1 MVRVRVLGTLALEV
15 NGQAVPAPVGRPAQ
29 ALFGWLAL
37 HPGIHARSE
46 VAGRLWP
53 DVLESSARASLRNA
67 LSGIRRAIGPG
78 ADRVL
83 VATRERVGL
92 AGDAEVWVDA
102 RVFEALIAAG
112 EQEQALA
119 LWRGELLAGL
129 DDEWVLVARGQHR
142 ERRADALATL
152 AAAAESAGNL
162 AEAIR
167 CSRERVALD
176 PLDEPAHRDLIV
188 RLALAG
194 DRAGAMALY
203 QRLADRLRRELG
215 IAVSPQTRALAERLR
230 AGQLDDGA
238 VPARTTV
245 SLPAARDGA
254 PALPDVFAPRRFRTA
269 FVGRA
274 RQLAR
279 LHQLWEG
286 VVAGERRLAL
296 LAGEPGIGKT
306 RLLAQF
312 AASVCDLGAGVIY
325 GRAEED
331 SLISYQPFVQAV
343 RAALDWGVAPQDPE
357 ALAGIVPD
365 LAHGSRPRSATT
377 PEAASRLRMFE
388 AACDV
393 FDVAAA
399 ERPLLLALD
408 DLHWADEPTLRL
420 LAHLARRPQP
430 APVLLLGAYRQT
442 ELSAGG
448 ALAGLLADLG
458 REIDVEELTLGGLA
472 SEDVAA
478 LLTQSS
484 PQQPADRLAGRV
496 RAKTAGNPF
505 FIEELIRHMNDTAD
519 GALAAKPI
527 ELPASIKQSI
537 SRRVTQLGSEAVAL
551 LTAGA
556 VLGPEFD
563 LELAAEVEG
572 LPLDAA
578 LHALD
583 DAVRSGLIVE
593 VSGPPGRV
601 TFRHALVRDALAGS
615 LTAARRARLHALAA
629 AALEPRAER
638 DPERHLQ
645 ALVHHALE
653 GAPMSDQPL
662 RAAELAQ
669 QAAARA
675 TGAYAHEESARLLQ
689 RALAVLRRVGAEPDR
704 QATVLCSLGEALER
718 SGEHKRALK
727 VLGEAVEL
735 ARGLHN
741 PRLLARATLA
751 MSGGGVTIVDV
762 DQAAVARLEDALTVL
777 GGGDDALRARL
788 LARLSIELAYDADE
802 SRRQFASLEALELA
816 KRAGNPATLA
826 AALNARHV
834 VLWAPQHTTARLESA
849 TEMLKLARR
858 AGDRELALQARN
870 WRVVDLFELGDG
882 PRVEAELDAYAALA
896 AQARLPSLS
905 WYVPMWRATL
915 ATVAGRLEEGR
926 ELAQRARDLGR
937 RVGDANAEVFF
948 QANRHMSW
956 LADERYE
963 QWTPQVL
970 AFSEERTKRS
980 QAGLAYLAGIA
991 SVFAA
996 TGRLDEARRAIDAV
1010 AADDFA
1016 TVPRDMNWLSTMASA
1031 TEVCAI
1037 LGDTRR
1043 ATTLWSLLEPYGDR
1057 MVTAARAAFH
1067 HGSVAYFLAR
1077 LAATLG
1083 DHRTADELY
1092 TDAAR
1097 RDERAGATVWVARD
1111 LRRHAELLLAHD
1123 DNDRG
1128 QQLALR
1134 AATAAEAAGLKR
1146 TLDLINASRE
1156 TARATSDLPNVV
1168 A

>member
-1 MVRVRVLGTLALEV
+1 MVRIRVLGALALEV
-15 NGQAVPAPVGRPAQ
+15 EGEVISAPSGRPAQ
-29 ALFGWLAL
+29 ALLGWLAL
-37 HPGIHARSE
+37 HPGIHARS
-46 VAGRLWP
+46 VLAGRLWP

-78 ADRVL
+78 ADRAL
-83 VATRERVGL
+83 VATREQVGL
-92 AGDAEVWVDA
+92 AGAPEVWIDA
-102 RVFEALIAAG
+102 GAFEALIGAG
-112 EQEQALA
+112 EHEQALA
-119 LWRGELLAGL
+119 LCGGELLAGL
-129 DDEWVLVARGQHR
+129 DDEWVLLARDEHR
-142 ERRADALATL
+142 ERRAGALAAL
-152 AAAAESAGNL
+152 AAAAESAGKL

-167 CSRERVALD
+167 YSREWVALD
-176 PLDEPAHRDLIV
+176 PLDEPAHRDLFI
-188 RLALAG
+188 RLARGG

-215 IAVSPQTRALAERLR
+215 VAVSPQTRALAERLR
-230 AGQLDDGA
+230 AGQLDEVA
-238 VPARTTV
+238 APAKTTF
-245 SLPAARDGA
+245 SLPAARDIA
-254 PALPDVFAPRRFRTA
+254 PPLPDSLAARRFRTA

-274 RQLAR
+274 RQLAW
-279 LHQLWEG
+279 LHQLWED
-286 VVAGERRLAL
+286 VVGGERRLAL
-296 LAGEPGIGKT
+296 LVGEPGIGKT

-312 AASVCDLGAGVIY
+312 AASVCDLGAAVIY
-325 GRAEED
+325 GRADED
-331 SLISYQPFVQAV
+331 ALISYQPFVQAI
-343 RAALDWGVAPQDPE
+343 RAAFASGVAPQDPD

-365 LAHGSRPRSATT
+365 LAHGSHALSPGT

-393 FDVAAA
+393 IDIAAA
-399 ERPLLLALD
+399 QRPLLLALD

-430 APVLLLGAYRQT
+430 APVLLLCAYRQT
-442 ELSAGG
+442 ELSSGDS
-448 ALAGLLADLG
+448 LAGLLADLG
-458 REIDVEELTLGGLA
+458 REIEVEEITLGGLA

-478 LLTQSS
+478 LLAQSTQ
-484 PQQPADRLAGRV
+484 QQPADRLAARI

-505 FIEELIRHMNDTAD
+505 FIEELIRDMKDPAG
-519 GALAAKPI
+519 GALAAEPA
-527 ELPASIKQSI
+527 ELPASIRQAI
-537 SRRVTQLGSEAVAL
+537 NRRVTRLGSEAVAL

-572 LPLDAA
+572 LPLDVA
-578 LHALD
+578 LRALD
-583 DAVRSGLIVE
+583 RAVRDGLIVE

-601 TFRHALVRDALAGS
+601 TFTHALVRDALAGS

-638 DPERHLQ
+638 DPERHLG

-669 QAAARA
+669 QAAGRA
-675 TGAYAHEESARLLQ
+675 AAAYDDEESARLLQ

-704 QATVLCSLGEALER
+704 QATVLCSLGEALQR
-718 SGEHKRALK
+718 VGEHKRALK
-727 VLGEAVEL
+727 VLGEAVEV
-735 ARGLHN
+735 ARGLGDR
-741 PRLLARATLA
+741 RLLARATLA
-751 MSGGGVTIVDV
+751 MSGGVTILDV
-762 DQAAVARLEDALTVL
+762 DHAFVARLEDALAAL
-777 GGGDDALRARL
+777 EGDDEALRARL
-788 LARLSIELAYDADE
+788 LARLSIELAYDPDE
-802 SRRQFASLEALELA
+802 SRRQSASLEALELA
-816 KRAGNPATLA
+816 RRSGDPATLA
-826 AALNARHV
+826 AALSARHV
-834 VLWAPQHTTARLESA
+834 VLSAPQHTTARLESA
-849 TEMLKLARR
+849 TEMLELARR

-882 PRVEAELDAYAALA
+882 PLVEAELDAYAALA
-896 AQARLPSLS
+896 AQARLPSFS
-905 WYVPMWRATL
+905 WYVPLWRATV
-915 ATVAGRLEEGR
+915 ATLAGRMEEGR

-937 RVGDANAEVFF
+937 RAGDANAAVFF

-970 AFSEERTKRS
+970 EFSELRTKRS
-980 QAGLAYLAGIA
+980 PAGLAYLAGIA

-996 TGRLDEARRAIDAV
+996 TERLDQARSALDTV

-1016 TVPRDMNWLSTMASA
+1016 TVPRDMNWISTMASA

-1037 LGDTRR
+1037 LGDKRR
-1043 ATTLWSLLEPYGDR
+1043 ARTLRSLLEPYGDR

-1083 DHRTADELY
+1083 DHQAADELY
-1092 TDAAR
+1092 ADAAR
-1097 RDERAGATVWVARD
+1097 RDERAGAAIWVARD
-1111 LRRHAELLLAHD
+1111 LRRHAELLLAHG

-1128 QQLALR
+1128 QKLAGL
-1134 AATAAEAAGLKR
+1134 AATAAEAAGLSR
-1146 TLDLINASRE
+1146 TLELI
-1156 TARATSDLPNVV
+1156 TACRDTTRATSELPTAVG
-1168 A
+1168 